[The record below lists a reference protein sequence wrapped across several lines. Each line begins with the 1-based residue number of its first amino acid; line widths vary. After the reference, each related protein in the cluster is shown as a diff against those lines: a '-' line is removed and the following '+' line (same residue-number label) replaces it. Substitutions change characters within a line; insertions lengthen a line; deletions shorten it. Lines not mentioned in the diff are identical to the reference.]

1 MVFASS
7 STAAGYSHSSDSP
20 HAKTVALR
28 FFLLKWYV
36 SFSFPVLFVL
46 KVKVNPI
53 SIFVYPCNYFNSF
66 YICSSI
72 IRNWTLE
79 SACIQCSLI
88 VCVLSHFSCVCNRM
102 GILQASKLEWG
113 TIPFS
118 RGSSWQ
124 GIEPAPLMSSVL
136 AGGLP
141 LAPPGKLH
149 HFNSFYTYSSIIR
162 NWTTRSAC
170 IQYSLIVSLWAAPH
184 PIT

>member
-7 STAAGYSHSSDSP
+7 STAATYSHSSDSP

-36 SFSFPVLFVL
+36 SFSFPVLFVS
-46 KVKVNPI
+46 KVNPT
-53 SIFVYPCNYFNSF
+53 SIFVYPYHYFNSL
-66 YICSSI
+66 YIYSSI
-72 IRNWTLE
+72 IRNWTIE

-102 GILQASKLEWG
+102 GILQASILERG

-124 GIEPAPLMSSVL
+124 GTEPASLMSPVL

-149 HFNSFYTYSSIIR
+149 RFNSFCIYSSIIR
-162 NWTTRSAC
+162 NW
-170 IQYSLIVSLWAAPH
+170 IIGQFVVHVPL
-184 PIT
+184 

>member
-7 STAAGYSHSSDSP
+7 STAAKYSHSSDSP
-20 HAKTVALR
+20 YAKTVALR

-46 KVKVNPI
+46 KVNPT

-113 TIPFS
+113 AILFS

-124 GIEPAPLMSSVL
+124 GIEPASLMSPVL

-149 HFNSFYTYSSIIR
+149 LFNSFYTYSSIIR

-184 PIT
+184 PTT